1 MQPTMDAIA
10 MAFVASRIE
19 PVASHMN
26 LGYREVIERMDKVGM
41 TDRYIYPCYRQ
52 LHSESRD
59 NLTESPA
66 DTLLRCEKGCWI
78 YRATYKRQIFA
89 SQEKP
94 GLPLQAEVDSMTSR
108 HFLWQRRLLATH
120 LWPTNSPARRMKV
133 VPNQY
138 LRQKGHYPSFWLSA

>member
-19 PVASHMN
+19 PVASH
-26 LGYREVIERMDKVGM
+26 M

-66 DTLLRCEKGCWI
+66 DTLLRCEKGC
-78 YRATYKRQIFA
+78 
-89 SQEKP
+89 
-94 GLPLQAEVDSMTSR
+94 
-108 HFLWQRRLLATH
+108 
-120 LWPTNSPARRMKV
+120 
-133 VPNQY
+133 
-138 LRQKGHYPSFWLSA
+138 